1 VVPATDALRY
11 LTRLS
16 LDAATY
22 CCVTRLSANRQLYDG
37 QNSGPAD
44 WLKNLSDCIGN
55 IYKKV
60 SSAMLVMFVLM
71 VYGCSVTRCIAE
83 RLAKSVRVLESRVMH
98 KEHTQ

>member
-60 SSAMLVMFVLM
+60 SSASTSDASD
-71 VYGCSVTRCIAE
+71 CSALLQCYA
-83 RLAKSVRVLESRVMH
+83 LFH
-98 KEHTQ
+98 